1 MDDSS
6 QIKDQTILA
15 GERTRFAAERT
26 ISAWMR
32 TGLASVGGGF
42 AIVHLLDF
50 SSVHHKIIANI
61 VGELLIVWGICI
73 FIFSLRD
80 YKASC
85 VKILS
90 TIDKGEWWV
99 TVTTVIFMFVS
110 LLLLYVAITA

>member
-1 MDDSS
+1 MDDSD
-6 QIKDQTILA
+6 QVKDQILLA

-42 AIVHLLDF
+42 AIIHLLVF
-50 SSVHHKIIANI
+50 SSTHHKMIANW
-61 VGELLIVWGICI
+61 VGELLILWGICI

-85 VKILS
+85 AQIKYAINKS
-90 TIDKGEWWV
+90 EWWV
-99 TVTTVIFMFVS
+99 TVTTIIFMIVS
-110 LLLLYVAITA
+110 LLLLYVGITS